1 MTDHND
7 EKRKEQEEQK
17 DEILKPE
24 PETLGT
30 HDPQDKMEGPISS
43 LIQGIKDSSAKNP
56 SKEEADEERDSKM

>member
-7 EKRKEQEEQK
+7 EKSKEQEIQK
-17 DEILKPE
+17 DEVIKPD

-43 LIQGIKDSSAKNP
+43 LIQGIKDSSAKDP
-56 SKEEADEERDSKM
+56 SKEEADREKDSKM